1 MMDWDGH
8 MTTGG
13 WIMMILWTVI
23 VFALIAAAIY
33 WLATSYRAGS
43 ATAATKDASARE
55 ILDQR
60 LAKGELTIEQYQQ
73 LRDTLATPGPPTTL
87 SASDGPQTPPPRAA
101 GAASG

>member
-1 MMDWDGH
+1 
-8 MTTGG
+8 
-13 WIMMILWTVI
+13 MMILWTVI

-43 ATAATKDASARE
+43 TTTATKDASARE

-73 LRDTLATPGPPTTL
+73 LRDTLTTPGAITTPPP
-87 SASDGPQTPPPRAA
+87 SDGPQTPPASAA

>member
-1 MMDWDGH
+1 
-8 MTTGG
+8 
-13 WIMMILWTVI
+13 MMILWAVI
-23 VFALIAAAIY
+23 VFALIAAAVY

-43 ATAATKDASARE
+43 ATTGIKDASARE

-73 LRDTLATPGPPTTL
+73 LRDALTTPGTITTPPPP
-87 SASDGPQTPPPRAA
+87 DGPQTPPASAA